1 MKYCIKSPLQRT
13 LLWICALWSVA
24 PLSPAASA
32 GGLQPGDTVAICGD
46 SITEQRLYSVF
57 IEDYLLMC
65 QPVTNLTGHQFGWS
79 GERADGFV
87 SRINGEVLPFHPTV
101 ATTCYGMNDGAYAPI
116 DAGRQAAYRKSTE
129 AIVKQFRDAG
139 VRLIVIGSP
148 GPVDSDTFDRFGG
161 RIKAATYNQTLADLT
176 RIASE
181 GAREQG
187 AVFANVYAPMTQV
200 MQAAK
205 AKYGAD
211 YHVAGADGIH
221 PAANGHL
228 VMAYAFLKAL
238 GCSGDIGTFT
248 WDARNGTATA
258 TEGHK
263 IASTDKGVI
272 EIESTR
278 YPFCFSG
285 KPTDPNSP
293 TGVLEFLPFNEELNR
308 LQLVVHNSSAT
319 QFTVTWGNQAKVFTA
334 AQLERGIN
342 LAAEFPDNPFSAP
355 FARVDN
361 VVRTQ
366 QNFETPAVKELL
378 HHLPSWNTLLPEEK
392 NQVEQLKASLVRK
405 VKALSQSSRNAVTPV
420 KHSIKIEPVS

>member
-1 MKYCIKSPLQRT
+1 MKQSPSSFQRHICLVAGA
-13 LLWICALWSVA
+13 LLSVMQS
-24 PLSPAASA
+24 LSIA
-32 GGLQPGDTVAICGD
+32 GVDGLKPGDTVAICGD
-46 SITEQRLYSVF
+46 SITEQKLYSVF

-65 QPVTNLTGHQFGWS
+65 QPITNLTAHQFGWG
-79 GERADGFV
+79 GERADGFA
-87 SRINGEVLPFHPTV
+87 SRISSEVLPFHPTV

-116 DAGRQAAYRKSTE
+116 DAARQTAYRQSTE
-129 AIVKQFRDAG
+129 AIVKQFRAAG

-148 GPVDSDTFDRFGG
+148 GPVDSDTFDRFG
-161 RIKAATYNQTLADLT
+161 RSIKAATYNQTLADLT
-176 RIASE
+176 RIAGE
-181 GAREQG
+181 VAREQG
-187 AVFANVYAPMTQV
+187 VTFADVYTPMTQV

-205 AKYGAD
+205 ARYGAD
-211 YHVAGADGIH
+211 YHVAGWDGIH
-221 PAANGHL
+221 PAPNGHL

-248 WDARNGTATA
+248 WDARSGTATA

-263 IASTDKGVI
+263 ITPSAKGVI

-285 KPTDPNSP
+285 QPADPNSP

-308 LQLVVHNSSAT
+308 LQLIVRNGGTA
-319 QFTVTWGNQAKVFTA
+319 QLKVTWGEQARIFSA

-342 LAAEFPDNPFSAP
+342 LAAEFPENPFSAP

-366 QNFETPAVKELL
+366 QNYETPAVKDLL
-378 HHLPSWNTLLPEEK
+378 HHMPTWNSLLPDEQG
-392 NQVEQLKASLVRK
+392 QVERLKASLIRK
-405 VKALSQSSRNAVTPV
+405 ARALSESSRSAVTPV
-420 KHSIKIEPVS
+420 KHSIRIEPVS

>member
-1 MKYCIKSPLQRT
+1 MKRCVKLLLHQT
-13 LLWICALWSVA
+13 FLWICALWSVVQ
-24 PLSPAASA
+24 LSPAARA
-32 GGLQPGDTVAICGD
+32 GGLQPGDSVAICGD
-46 SITEQRLYSVF
+46 SITEQKLYSVF

-65 QPVTNLTGHQFGWS
+65 QPVTNLTAHQFGWS
-79 GERADGFV
+79 GERADGFA
-87 SRINGEVLPFHPTV
+87 SRINGEVLPFHPAV

-116 DAGRQAAYRKSTE
+116 DAGRQTAYRKSTE

-139 VRLIVIGSP
+139 VHLIVIGSP
-148 GPVDSDTFDRFGG
+148 SPVDSDSFDRFG
-161 RIKAATYNQTLADLT
+161 RSIKAATYNQTLADLT
-176 RIASE
+176 RIAGE
-181 GAREQG
+181 VAREQG
-187 AVFANVYAPMTQV
+187 VVFANVYAPMTQV

-205 AKYGAD
+205 AKYGVD

-221 PAANGHL
+221 PAPNGHL

-248 WDARNGTATA
+248 WDAQSGIATA

-263 IASTDKGVI
+263 ITSTAKGII

-278 YPFCFSG
+278 YPFCCSG
-285 KPTDPNSP
+285 KPADPNSP

-308 LQLVVHNSSAT
+308 LQLVVRNSSAT
-319 QFTVTWGNQAKVFTA
+319 QLTVTWGNHAKLFTA

-342 LAAEFPDNPFSAP
+342 LAAEFQDNPFSES

-366 QNFETPAVKELL
+366 QTFETPAVQNLL

-405 VKALSQSSRNAVTPV
+405 AKALSQSSRNAVTPV

>member
-1 MKYCIKSPLQRT
+1 MKHSASPFQRLAGRITCT
-13 LLWICALWSVA
+13 LLSVL
-24 PLSPAASA
+24 PLVSIVQA
-32 GGLQPGDTVAICGD
+32 GGLQPSDTIAICGD
-46 SITEQRLYSVF
+46 SITEQKLYSVF

-65 QPVTNLTGHQFGWS
+65 QPTTNLAAHQFGWG
-79 GERADGFV
+79 GERADGFA
-87 SRINGEVLPFHPTV
+87 SRIGGEVLPFQPTV

-116 DAGRQAAYRKSTE
+116 DAGRQAAYRKNTE
-129 AIVKQFRDAG
+129 AIVKNLREAG
-139 VRLIVIGSP
+139 ARLIVIGSP
-148 GPVDSDTFDRFGG
+148 GPVDSDTFDRFG
-161 RIKAATYNQTLADLT
+161 RSIKAATYNQTLADLT
-176 RIASE
+176 RIAGE
-181 GAREQG
+181 VAREQG
-187 AVFANVYAPMTQV
+187 VEFANVYAPMTQV

-211 YHVAGADGIH
+211 YHVAGGDGIH

-248 WDARNGTATA
+248 WDARSGTATA

-263 IASTDKGVI
+263 VTPSAKGVI

-285 KPTDPNSP
+285 APTDPNSP

-308 LQLVVHNSSAT
+308 LQLVVRNGSAA
-319 QFTVTWGNQAKVFTA
+319 QLKVTWDDQTKIFTA
-334 AQLERGIN
+334 AQLEHGIN
-342 LAAEFPDNPFSAP
+342 LAAEFRENPFSAP
-355 FARVDN
+355 FAKVDN
-361 VVRTQ
+361 AVRTQ

-378 HHLPSWNTLLPEEK
+378 HHLPTWHTLLPEEK
-392 NQVEQLKASLVRK
+392 NQLDQLKANLVRK
-405 VKALSQSSRNAVTPV
+405 ARALSESSRNAVTPV

>member
-1 MKYCIKSPLQRT
+1 MKHLPASFQHPILFA
-13 LLWICALWSVA
+13 CAL
-24 PLSPAASA
+24 LSALHLPPVASA
-32 GGLQPGDTVAICGD
+32 GGLQSGDTVAICGD

-65 QPVTNLTGHQFGWS
+65 QPATNLTGHQFGWS

-129 AIVKQFRDAG
+129 AIVKQFRAAG

-181 GAREQG
+181 VAHEQS
-187 AVFANVYAPMTQV
+187 VIFADVYTPMMQV

-221 PAANGHL
+221 PAPNGHL

-248 WDARNGTATA
+248 WDAQSGIATA
-258 TEGHK
+258 TDGHT
-263 IASTDKGVI
+263 ITSTAKGII

-278 YPFCFSG
+278 YPFCCSG
-285 KPTDPNSP
+285 KPADPNSP

-319 QFTVTWGNQAKVFTA
+319 RFTVTWGNQAKVFTA

-342 LAAEFPDNPFSAP
+342 LAAEFQDNPFSAP

-366 QNFETPAVKELL
+366 QTFETPAVQNLL
-378 HHLPSWNTLLPEEK
+378 HHLPSWNALLPDEK

-405 VKALSQSSRNAVTPV
+405 AKALSQSSRNTVTPV